1 MESIISV
8 FFGVCFPH
16 AVESAEEEGVEK
28 FYMPVYEPHRARYF
42 IKAVGDIDLLK
53 KAVTAYDSEWSLE
66 AFLNSKSPLMI
77 AISGAM
83 IQQEIGQSFLGP
95 VLEEKFH
102 VRCSSMTILPC
113 LPLVP
118 EALRDRLHP
127 DVSPNQIQ
135 EGIKNGYFLT
145 NLSMNQVFAVPEFR
159 EVEQED
165 EQEDDHL
172 SEDGHNVLHSDRDEI
187 ESNSSGDDDDEERE
201 DAYHSSNG
209 SHSQPSNDV
218 DDNPF
223 DNADSWNENNFLS
236 GSELP
241 VLPDDSESFTNEA
254 RSRMQ
259 RYNSDMSLCSDG
271 HAADA
276 SSSLDS
282 DLYRSL
288 VTTNLLD
295 SSNLHKQGSVDS
307 FGEGPSYSRPVTLPL
322 PSSSPAEI
330 QNALV
335 TQIGQMRRELPES
348 LYLSRKGKEPMRSTS
363 NVAAVRCR
371 SNSENIEQS
380 LLFNEDVLESEV
392 VV

>member
-8 FFGVCFPH
+8 FFGEFFPH
-16 AVESAEEEGVEK
+16 AVDSAEEEGVEM
-28 FYMPVYEPHRARYF
+28 FYMPVYEPHRAKYF

-53 KAVTAYDSEWSLE
+53 KAI
-66 AFLNSKSPLMI
+66 I

-102 VRCSSMTILPC
+102 VRCNSMTILPC

-145 NLSMNQVFAVPEFR
+145 NLSMNQVFAVPDFR

-201 DAYHSSNG
+201 NADHSSNG

-223 DNADSWNENNFLS
+223 DNADSWSENNFLS

-254 RSRMQ
+254 RFK
-259 RYNSDMSLCSDG
+259 NAKIDMSLCSDG

-288 VTTNLLD
+288 VSTNLLD
-295 SSNLHKQGSVDS
+295 NSNLHKQGSVDS
-307 FGEGPSYSRPVTLPL
+307 FGEGPSYSRHVTLPL

-335 TQIGQMRRELPES
+335 TRIGQMRRELPES
-348 LYLSRKGKEPMRSTS
+348 LYLSRKGKEP
-363 NVAAVRCR
+363 
-371 SNSENIEQS
+371 
-380 LLFNEDVLESEV
+380 
-392 VV
+392 